1 MRIMDENSYF
11 QIVQWICIM
20 VLGAFRLRHMLML
33 SVQVS
38 RIYCM
43 FLHSNF
49 LLEKTQHV
57 FGTPSNVGTLII
69 EQTCVEAAKVFFSIN

>member
-1 MRIMDENSYF
+1 
-11 QIVQWICIM
+11 M
-20 VLGAFRLRHMLML
+20 VLGAIGFSHMLML

-49 LLEKTQHV
+49 LLEKTQRV
-57 FGTPSNVGTLII
+57 FGTPSNFGTLII
-69 EQTCVEAAKVFFSIN
+69 QQTLLKLPRYSFQFN

>member
-1 MRIMDENSYF
+1 MDENSYF
-11 QIVQWICIM
+11 QIMQWICIM
-20 VLGAFRLRHMLML
+20 VLGAIGFRHMLML

-49 LLEKTQHV
+49 LLEITQCV
-57 FGTPSNVGTLII
+57 FGTLII
-69 EQTCVEAAKVFFSIN
+69 QQTCVEAAKVFFSIN